1 MPNIRYL
8 CRIFAL
14 SSSFALLGAVISYLA
29 LVLNAGLYEKNAQII
44 QFALMVFCVALMPSL
59 VASGSR
65 ASDADMI
72 VSIIMFIFLYGFILT
87 LGWVCIVK
95 WLPPRVTAVLRFH
108 VKALAVSMVYHL
120 ALVLFLIWHLEKW
133 SNSNTSP
140 FPDPLCGLLYYG
152 VKYSGLGALYA
163 VLHALAWGYGTVF
176 CVRWLKRRR
185 TRTAG

>member
-14 SSSFALLGAVISYLA
+14 SSSFALLGAVMALLTTMLHVWLYGEYAQVGWTLKIFCLA
-29 LVLNAGLYEKNAQII
+29 LLP
-44 QFALMVFCVALMPSL
+44 ALMTDSFGLSD
-59 VASGSR
+59 
-65 ASDADMI
+65 SDAFM
-72 VSIIMFIFLYGFILT
+72 SITGFAFLYGFVLT
-87 LGWVCIVK
+87 VGWVCIVK
-95 WLPPRVTAVLRFH
+95 WLPPRVTAVLRFN

-120 ALVLFLIWHLEKW
+120 ALVLFLLWHMEKW

-163 VLHALAWGYGTVF
+163 VLHALAWGYGTLF

-185 TRTAG
+185 TRTTG

>member
-14 SSSFALLGAVISYLA
+14 SSSFALLGAAMA
-29 LVLNAGLYEKNAQII
+29 LLTMMLNLWLYGENTQAGLAVKI
-44 QFALMVFCVALMPSL
+44 FCVALFPAFMT
-59 VASGSR
+59 VRFGS
-65 ASDADMI
+65 SNSYVFM
-72 VSIIMFIFLYGFILT
+72 SITGFAFLYGFVLT
-87 LGWVCIVK
+87 VGWVFIVR
-95 WLPPRVTAVLRFH
+95 WLPPRVTAVLRFN

-120 ALVLFLIWHLEKW
+120 ALVLFLLWHVEKW

-163 VLHALAWGYGTVF
+163 VLHALAWGYGTLF